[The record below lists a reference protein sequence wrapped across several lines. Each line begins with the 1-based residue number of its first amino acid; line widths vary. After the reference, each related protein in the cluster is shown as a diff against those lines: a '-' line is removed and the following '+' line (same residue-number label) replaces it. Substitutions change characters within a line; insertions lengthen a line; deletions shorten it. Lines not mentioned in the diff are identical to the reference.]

1 MHLGLPR
8 SCLGRAWVTVKS
20 AKNDFSGNFTENAPR
35 MTQVVPGSL
44 RNVRKMTFQIILA
57 EMLLGWPR
65 SCLGHPE
72 KCKKR
77 LFSKF

>member
-1 MHLGLPR
+1 MPGSLRNVRITTFQIILAEM
-8 SCLGRAWVTVKS
+8 LI
-20 AKNDFSGNFTENAPR
+20 DDLI
-35 MTQVVPGSL
+35 VPGSL